1 MVQAWSP
8 DRKAQK
14 RKRVIIIIKK
24 NRVKNKDPYMS
35 FKLGLW

>member
-1 MVQAWSP
+1 MESRSQGSE
-8 DRKAQK
+8 KEK
-14 RKRVIIIIKK
+14 SNNNNKK